1 MAAVVVVGAGVSGL
15 AVAYRLQ
22 QRMPHADI
30 TVLEERDRPGG
41 AAWTLHEAGFTVE
54 MGPNGFL
61 DSKPTTLQ
69 LCRDLGLGDQLVS
82 ASEAAGKN
90 RFLLLGDQLRMLP
103 GGLGAF
109 LGTDLLSWR
118 GKLSFLA
125 ERFRGKPAVAI
136 DESIDTFARRRAGRE
151 VAEVFADALVTG
163 IYAGDPKLLSLPA
176 CFPRVAALERE
187 YGSVMKGFAKQA
199 KQRRADAK
207 AKGVPYERPGRMWSF
222 AGGLRVMVEAMHSS
236 LKKPV
241 IFGVRVRRIE
251 KTGDPHKPI
260 WTIHAEG
267 RDAWR
272 ADAVVL
278 TCPAHQQA
286 PMLAEL
292 DGELSGPIAAIPYN
306 RVVVAALGFRRQE
319 VPGSLDGFGFIAPQ
333 RSRRDLLGVQWCSS
347 IYPQRAPDGMVL
359 LRALAGGWGRPE
371 IVDWSDEK
379 LIAALRAELTIAQR
393 ITAPPSFVKIVRWP
407 TAIPQYHVG
416 HLARV
421 AHLETRLA
429 SHPGLLLGGNAYRG
443 VALNDCTEQGDL
455 LAQRVQAFL
464 AS

>member
-30 TVLEERDRPGG
+30 TLLEERDRPGG
-41 AAWTLHEAGFTVE
+41 AAWTLREAGFTVE

-69 LCRDLGLGDQLVS
+69 LCRDLGLGQHLIS

-90 RFLLLGDQLRMLP
+90 RFLLIGDKLRMLP
-103 GGLGAF
+103 GSLAAF

-118 GKLSFLA
+118 GKLSFLC
-125 ERFRGKPAVAI
+125 ERFRGKPTVST
-136 DESIDTFARRRAGRE
+136 DESIDAFARRRAGRE

-163 IYAGDPKLLSLPA
+163 IYAGDPALLSLPA

-187 YGSVMKGFAKQA
+187 YGSVLKGFAKQA
-199 KQRRADAK
+199 KQRRAEAK
-207 AKGVPYERPGRMWSF
+207 AKGEAYQRPGRMWSF
-222 AGGLRVMVEAMHSS
+222 AGGLRVLVEAMHAA
-236 LKKPV
+236 LKKPAV
-241 IFGVRVRRIE
+241 FGVRVQRLE
-251 KTGDPHKPI
+251 KSGDPRRPT
-260 WTIHAEG
+260 WTVHAEG

-292 DGELSGPIAAIPYN
+292 DVELAGPIAAILYN
-306 RVVVAALGFRRQE
+306 RVVVAALGYRRDE

-333 RSRRDLLGVQWCSS
+333 RTRRDLLGVQWCSS
-347 IYPQRAPDGMVL
+347 IFPQRAPDGMVL
-359 LRALAGGWGRPE
+359 LRALAGGWTRPE
-371 IVDWSDEK
+371 IVDWDDER
-379 LIAALRAELTIAQR
+379 LVRALRAELQVAQR
-393 ITAPPSFVKIVRWP
+393 ITASPSFVKIVRWP

-443 VALNDCTEQGDL
+443 VALNDCTEQGDA

-464 AS
+464 TE

>member
-15 AVAYRLQ
+15 AVACRLQ

-30 TVLEERDRPGG
+30 TLLEQGDRPGG
-41 AAWTLHEAGFTVE
+41 SAWTLRESGFTVE

-69 LCRDLGLGDQLVS
+69 LCRDLGLGERLIS

-90 RFLLLGDQLRMLP
+90 RYLLLGDKLRMLP
-103 GGLGAF
+103 GGLAAF

-118 GKLSFLA
+118 GKLHFLW
-125 ERFRGKPAVAI
+125 ERFRAKPAVAV
-136 DESIDTFARRRAGRE
+136 DESIDAFARRRAGDE

-176 CFPRVAALERE
+176 CFPRIAALERE
-187 YGSVMKGFAKQA
+187 YGSVLKGFAQQA
-199 KQRRADAK
+199 KQRRAEAK
-207 AKGVPYERPGRMWSF
+207 AKGQPYQRPGRMWSF

-236 LKKPV
+236 LKKPA
-241 IFGVRVRRIE
+241 ILGVRVRRLE
-251 KTGDPHKPI
+251 KTGDPQRPT
-260 WTIHAEG
+260 WTVHADG

-292 DGELSGPIAAIPYN
+292 DHELAAPIAAIPYN
-306 RVVVAALGFRRQE
+306 RVVVAALGFHRHE
-319 VPGSLDGFGFIAPQ
+319 VPGSVDGFGFIAPQ
-333 RSRRDLLGVQWCSS
+333 RTRRDLLGVQWCSS
-347 IYPQRAPDGMVL
+347 IFPQRAPDGMVL
-359 LRALAGGWGRPE
+359 LRALAGGWARPD
-371 IVDWSDEK
+371 IIDWSDEK
-379 LIAALRAELTIAQR
+379 LVAALRAELRIAQR

-421 AHLETRLA
+421 AQLETRLA

-455 LAQRVQAFL
+455 LALRVAAIL
-464 AS
+464 T